1 MNILDAVDAVSLR
14 KDIPQFRAGD
24 ELKIHVRVIEGNKSR
39 LQVFQGI
46 VIRRQGDGVRETFT
60 IRKVSYGVGVERTFP
75 VHTPVIEKIE
85 LVKKGEVRRAKLY
98 YLRDLR
104 GKAAKIREKRDGI
117 EGYGDG
123 ILSTPEAVVV
133 VSEPVAVSEP
143 ETIIFSMRNKGSL
156 LKELPI
162 LVIVAL
168 VVSLFIK
175 SFLVQFFY
183 IPSGSMENTLQIK
196 DRVAVNKVPFIS
208 DNIKRGDVVV
218 FRDPNDWLPEP
229 YENSTNQFVV
239 KAKSA
244 LVAVGVL
251 PNPAKQYLVKRVV
264 GVGGDRVVCCTKDG
278 KLTINGVEVTVPK
291 GKLWVMGDHRGASAD
306 SRYHQDDINK
316 GFVPESKVSG
326 RVVGV
331 IWPFK
336 NITYIPRV
344 DVLNN

>member
-1 MNILDAVDAVSLR
+1 
-14 KDIPQFRAGD
+14 
-24 ELKIHVRVIEGNKSR
+24 
-39 LQVFQGI
+39 
-46 VIRRQGDGVRETFT
+46 
-60 IRKVSYGVGVERTFP
+60 
-75 VHTPVIEKIE
+75 
-85 LVKKGEVRRAKLY
+85 
-98 YLRDLR
+98 
-104 GKAAKIREKRDGI
+104 
-117 EGYGDG
+117 
-123 ILSTPEAVVV
+123 
-133 VSEPVAVSEP
+133 
-143 ETIIFSMRNKGSL
+143 MRNKGSL

-208 DNIKRGDVVV
+208 NNIKRGDVVV
-218 FRDPNDWLPEP
+218 FRDPDNWLPEP
-229 YENSTNQFVV
+229 YDSTTNQFVA

-244 LVAVGVL
+244 LVTVGVL

-264 GVGGDRVVCCTKDG
+264 GVGGDRVVCCTKEG
-278 KLTINGVEVTVPK
+278 NLTINGVEVIEPYIFAGNKPSEMNFDVTVPK

-306 SRYHQDDINK
+306 SRYHQEDINK
-316 GFVPESKVSG
+316 GFVPLSKVSG

-344 DVLNN
+344 DVLNK